1 MAHPKRRHSKARRD
15 KRRTHD
21 NLNRLTFSVCPQC
34 RKPKLAHRVCP
45 NCGYYKGRQI
55 IEIKPKK
62 KKQKR

>member
-1 MAHPKRRHSKARRD
+1 MAHPKRRHSKSRRD

-21 NLNRLTFSVCPQC
+21 NLNKPSLSVCPQC
-34 RKPKLAHRVCP
+34 KQAKRSHRICLH
-45 NCGYYKGRQI
+45 CGYYNGKQV